1 MEGKFIIHVLNYVA
15 YEDRTE
21 TKILDVDGKNVFTF
35 EDAKKAIREE
45 MDGIKSEEGNFS
57 DETFQE
63 SGQGNGFHC
72 LIRSDGTRWEY
83 TIIGLCE

>member
-35 EDAKKAIREE
+35 DTHDRLIAVYYI
-45 MDGIKSEEGNFS
+45 DIIS
-57 DETFQE
+57 DKFAPQPYM
-63 SGQGNGFHC
+63 S
-72 LIRSDGTRWEY
+72 
-83 TIIGLCE
+83 

>member
-1 MEGKFIIHVLNYVA
+1 MERKFIVHVLNYVA

-21 TKILDVDGKNVFTF
+21 TKILDVNGKNVFTF

-63 SGQGNGFHC
+63 SGKGIFQC